1 MKKWKFN
8 ESHVEQGIQALAGTV
23 RFPELT
29 IQAGSNVLKRHQK
42 KIFKCDCIRGT
53 FKSIGLR
60 PL

>member
-42 KIFKCDCIRGT
+42 KKYSRCCMQLIR
-53 FKSIGLR
+53 R
-60 PL
+60 